1 MTLTL
6 FRFWKQITWSCHNC
20 QISTSISLKPKMYTD
35 TNGEHHSALSDVCW
49 GRSSSQDGGVLTLPV
64 LNRGLSENWK
74 YFRNFIKE
82 NMLLL
87 VNIQSSKQ
95 LLSSSVLYNPAVWF
109 ILEWAQGYL
118 VGARPSGPLPVHAL
132 RRGPGRGEARVQSRG
147 EGPGVALAQAAVAA
161 VTEHRAGGRPGIKFC
176 KTDRSDEV

>member
-95 LLSSSVLYNPAVWF
+95 LCVIICTLQPCCLVHTWVSPGISCWRPSLWPSPCPRSQARSGTRRSSSP
-109 ILEWAQGYL
+109 ESRR
-118 VGARPSGPLPVHAL
+118 RPRSSACSD
-132 RRGPGRGEARVQSRG
+132 RRSRYHWT
-147 EGPGVALAQAAVAA
+147 L
-161 VTEHRAGGRPGIKFC
+161 
-176 KTDRSDEV
+176 S